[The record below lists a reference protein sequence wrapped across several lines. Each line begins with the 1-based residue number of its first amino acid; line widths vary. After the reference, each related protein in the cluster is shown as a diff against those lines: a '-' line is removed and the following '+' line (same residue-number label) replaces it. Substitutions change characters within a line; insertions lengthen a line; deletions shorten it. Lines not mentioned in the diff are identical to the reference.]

1 MGALLWATGMDTIVG
16 AQRQIL
22 NGIGVEGLGGGGWL
36 ERLGVTFDIDEELIS
51 CQCTRAATSLSR
63 ILDAGNEGKLTAEGV
78 RGTPP
83 QPPPTLRCLS
93 AAPAATLT

>member
-1 MGALLWATGMDTIVG
+1 MSDWHGHDCWSPATNIKWNWSGGVG
-16 AQRQIL
+16 R
-22 NGIGVEGLGGGGWL
+22 GGWL

>member
-1 MGALLWATGMDTIVG
+1 MDTIVG

-22 NGIGVEGLGGGGWL
+22 NGIGVGGGGGWL
-36 ERLGVTFDIDEELIS
+36 ERLCVTFDIDEELIS

-78 RGTPP
+78 RGPLRSRPP

>member
-1 MGALLWATGMDTIVG
+1 MELEW
-16 AQRQIL
+16 
-22 NGIGVEGLGGGGWL
+22 GVGGWL
-36 ERLGVTFDIDEELIS
+36 ERLGVTFDIDEEELIS

-63 ILDAGNEGKLTAEGV
+63 ILDAGNEGKSTAEGV
-78 RGTPP
+78 RGPLRSRPP